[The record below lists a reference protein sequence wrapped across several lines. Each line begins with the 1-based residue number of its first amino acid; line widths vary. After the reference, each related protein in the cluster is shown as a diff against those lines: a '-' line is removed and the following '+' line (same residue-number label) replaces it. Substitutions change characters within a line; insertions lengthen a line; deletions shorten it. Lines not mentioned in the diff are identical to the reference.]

1 MGDELIDLEV
11 AVHVIRDE
19 TGKLCTALDTTESAS
34 FPDTAGD
41 ELEGCNVC

>member
-1 MGDELIDLEV
+1 MRDELVDLEV

-19 TGKLCTALDTTESAS
+19 TGELCAALDTTEGAS

-41 ELEGCNVC
+41 ELEGCRLD